1 MTTKKSK
8 QTESDNLPAE
18 IKKFKDEVEKEGCN
32 VLCVFKEPFGGQYQ
46 LFVEVPI
53 EKVQPT
59 PYQRDLSEPHVKRL
73 VEVIQSIGR
82 YLDPIILVRPQPNVY
97 WTPNGNHRRE
107 AMLRLG
113 KEKITGILIPDY
125 SVSYQIL
132 ALNTEKAHNI
142 KEKSLE
148 VIRMYKNIMEEEPD
162 KLESEYSF
170 QFEEAPYITL
180 GILYEEDEKFSG
192 GPYHTFLKK
201 VDLFLDIPLKKA
213 YGERKKRAK
222 VLAEVDEIVKE
233 IMAKIRERGI
243 NHPFL
248 KQFVVHKGNP
258 FGRKRKV
265 GIDFYEAFEM
275 FKENLKK
282 IDTSKV
288 SLEDI
293 ASAEFEESY

>member
-1 MTTKKSK
+1 MATKKSK
-8 QTESDNLPAE
+8 QTEHELPEE
-18 IKKFKDEVEKEGCN
+18 IKKLKEEVEKEGCN
-32 VLCVFKEPFGGQYQ
+32 VLCIFKEPFADQYQ
-46 LFVEVPI
+46 LLVEVPI

-73 VEVIQSIGR
+73 VEVIQTIGR
-82 YLDPIILVRPQPNVY
+82 YLDPIILVRPKPNIY

-113 KEKITGILIPDY
+113 KERITGILIPDY

-148 VIRMYKNIMEEEPD
+148 VIRMYKNIMEEDPD
-162 KLESEYSF
+162 KNESEYSF

-192 GPYHTFLKK
+192 GAYHAFLKK
-201 VDLFLDIPLKKA
+201 VDWFLDIPLKNA
-213 YGERKKRAK
+213 YKERQNRAK
-222 VLAEVDEIVKE
+222 VLAEVDEMVKE
-233 IMAKIRERGI
+233 IIAKIRERGI

-248 KQFVVHKGNP
+248 KQFVVSKGNP

-265 GIDFYEAFEM
+265 GVDFYEAFEM
-275 FKENLKK
+275 FKANLKK

-288 SLEDI
+288 SLEEI
-293 ASAEFEESY
+293 ASAEFEESF

>member
-1 MTTKKSK
+1 MTAKKTKY
-8 QTESDNLPAE
+8 TEDDIPTE
-18 IKKFKDEVEKEGCN
+18 IKKLKEEVEEEGCK
-32 VLCVFKEPFGGQYQ
+32 VLSIFKEPFSEQYQ
-46 LFVEVPI
+46 LLVDVPI

-73 VEVIQSIGR
+73 VEVIRSIGR
-82 YLDPIILVRPQPNVY
+82 YLDPIILVRPKPNVY

-107 AMLRLG
+107 AMIRLG
-113 KEKITGILIPDY
+113 KERIIGILIPDY

-148 VIRMYKNIMEEEPD
+148 VIRMYKSIMEEEPE
-162 KLESEYSF
+162 KTESEYSF

-180 GILYEEDEKFSG
+180 GILYEKDEKFSG
-192 GPYHTFLKK
+192 GAYHTFLKK
-201 VDLFLDIPLKKA
+201 IDLFLDLPFSKA
-213 YGERKKRAK
+213 YKEREKRAE
-222 VLAEVDEIVKE
+222 VLAGVDEIVKD
-233 IMAKIRERGI
+233 IITKIKERGI

-248 KQFVVHKGNP
+248 KQFVVSKGNP

-265 GIDFYEAFEM
+265 DVDFYEAFEM

>member
-1 MTTKKSK
+1 MATKKLK
-8 QTESDNLPAE
+8 KTDSDLPAD
-18 IKKFKDEVEKEGCN
+18 IKKLKDEVEKEGCN
-32 VLCVFKEPFGGQYQ
+32 VLCVFKEPFGEQYQ
-46 LFVEVPI
+46 LLVDVPI

-73 VEVIQSIGR
+73 IEVIQTIGR
-82 YLDPIILVRPQPNVY
+82 YLDPIILVRPKPNVY

-113 KEKITGILIPDY
+113 KERITGILIPDY

-132 ALNTEKAHNI
+132 ALNTEKVHNI

-148 VIRMYKNIMEEEPD
+148 VIRMYKSIMEEEPD
-162 KLESEYSF
+162 KLETDYSF

-180 GILYEEDEKFSG
+180 GIVYETDEKFSG
-192 GPYHTFLKK
+192 GAYHTFLKK
-201 VDLFLDIPLKKA
+201 VDLFLDLPLQKA
-213 YGERKKRAK
+213 YEERQKRAK

-233 IMAKIRERGI
+233 IMGKIRERGI

-248 KQFVVHKGNP
+248 KQFVVSKGNP

-265 GIDFYEAFEM
+265 GVDFYEAFEM
-275 FKENLKK
+275 FKGNLKK

-293 ASAEFEESY
+293 ASAEFEESF